1 MNQADLEGLLRK
13 DHRLKEEAYSRG
25 LAICWKVQEET
36 YSASAQERKPPLQT
50 NQLKKWRVEV
60 TYLPRIWVLDKDL
73 HLLEYKKEDSSQ
85 DQHPMQSQ
93 HQEVD
98 QTGLE
103 ELHQHQEVAYHQEV
117 DHCLEED
124 FQQEADSHQEEDSR
138 MVEVDQEDHQE
149 DHQEDPRVDRRQD
162 HQVVEE
168 ALFLEAV
175 DGIRTEI

>member
-1 MNQADLEGLLRK
+1 MWE
-13 DHRLKEEAYSRG
+13 
-25 LAICWKVQEET
+25 
-36 YSASAQERKPPLQT
+36 
-50 NQLKKWRVEV
+50 
-60 TYLPRIWVLDKDL
+60 LDKDL
-73 HLLEYKKEDSSQ
+73 YLLEYKKEDYSQ
-85 DQHPMQSQ
+85 DQHPMQSH

-98 QTGLE
+98 QNGLE

-117 DHCLEED
+117 DHCSEEVYL
-124 FQQEADSHQEEDSR
+124 QQEADSHQEEDSR

-168 ALFLEAV
+168 ALLLEAV

>member
-1 MNQADLEGLLRK
+1 MDSEGPLR
-13 DHRLKEEAYSRG
+13 RFKEEAYSKER
-25 LAICWKVQEET
+25 AVCWKVQEET
-36 YSASAQERKPPLQT
+36 YSVSAQERKPPRQT

-73 HLLEYKKEDSSQ
+73 HLLEYKKEDYSQ

-103 ELHQHQEVAYHQEV
+103 ELHQHQEVAYHQEA
-117 DHCLEED
+117 DHCSEEVYL
-124 FQQEADSHQEEDSR
+124 QQEADSHQEEDSR

-168 ALFLEAV
+168 ALLLEAV